1 MKTNK
6 QRKTLVSL
14 FLSLSVIAG
23 CNTFSSNQMI
33 VKADGVVIA
42 EDKEIA
48 SQENYQEIRKLVD
61 QSVLTD
67 CEWVEAVIEQNSIL
81 IGSPLW
87 FSCTEGEW
95 NIPTTG
101 LENGTYVVKLYRVA
115 ADQVSHAVDQEVLSS
130 IEFVISESE
139 PEPEPDILSGL
150 SVEAKST
157 VGTEYGKPTITVKLA
172 GAENNSNIKLVTFEL
187 ANSKG
192 KVVYRKEVKAD
203 AEGDFIAEIAAS
215 KLNKKAGKYTVSAIV
230 KDVNGVE
237 TVLDQ
242 TANAE
247 LKLANASVKATSADK
262 KAGTFVFKTS
272 EIKAINSI
280 ESVKMKVWCKD
291 SDLKTYSNL
300 KKQSDGSYEV
310 KVDVSKHDYHFG
322 TYNAEVVVTL
332 KDGSKAVVAS
342 KSYNFAPKNFM
353 RYGKVSTKNK
363 KTIWMYNPAISS
375 DIYADVWSKA
385 SNGKDKVTYKVADK
399 GTALKFTINMKKISN
414 TGKVYVLFKQKT
426 GQKYVDVK
434 KVSFTATANDI
445 SKHGWYTEKASN
457 GKTYRF
463 YYSKGKKVTDLTKV
477 LNIKKK
483 KMYIEVN
490 RKCNTVTVYEDSSK
504 KTPVIAFA
512 SSVGNPWTPTPT
524 GTFHTLEKYRWRTLM
539 GPSYGQYSTRIV
551 GGVLFHSVAGRN
563 MTPYNLSAYSYNKLG
578 SAASHGCVRLC
589 VRDAKWIYDHCELGT
604 TVHIFDSDFSGP
616 LGKPKTI
623 KIPSS
628 QNWDPTDPAVKK
640 K

>member
-1 MKTNK
+1 MRTNR
-6 QRKTLVSL
+6 QRKALVGL
-14 FLSLSVIAG
+14 FLSLSVVTGWDAL
-23 CNTFSSNQMI
+23 SANQTI
-33 VKADGVVIA
+33 VKADEIVIA

-48 SQENYQEIRKLVD
+48 SQETYQEIRHLMD
-61 QSVLTD
+61 ETIFAD
-67 CEWVEAVIEQNSIL
+67 CEWVEAVVEKNSVA

-87 FSCTEGEW
+87 FSCAAEEW
-95 NIPTTG
+95 NVPTTG
-101 LENGTYVVKLYRVA
+101 FENGTYVVKLYRVA
-115 ADQVSHAVDQEVLSS
+115 ADQVSHEADQVALTSVD
-130 IEFVISESE
+130 FVINV
-139 PEPEPDILSGL
+139 PDVILDPSL
-150 SVEAKST
+150 EAKST
-157 VGTEYGKPTITVKLA
+157 VGAESGKPTVTVKLA
-172 GAENNSNIKLVTFEL
+172 GVETISNIVSVTFEF
-187 ANSKG
+187 ADSKG
-192 KVVYRKEVKAD
+192 DVVYSREVEAD
-203 AEGDFIAEIAAS
+203 DEGNYCAEIAAS
-215 KLNKKAGKYTVSAIV
+215 KLNKKAGKYTVSAIL
-230 KDVNGVE
+230 KDVNGEE
-237 TVLDQ
+237 TVLEQ
-242 TANAE
+242 TAIAE
-247 LKLANASVKATSADK
+247 LKLANASVKAASADK

-272 EIKAINSI
+272 EIKAINTVK
-280 ESVKMKVWCKD
+280 SVKMKVWCKD

-300 KKQSDGSYEV
+300 KKKSDGSYQV

-322 TYNAEVVVTL
+322 TYNVEVVVTL

-342 KSYNFAPKNFM
+342 KSYDFAPKNFM
-353 RYGKVSTKNK
+353 RYGKTSTKNK
-363 KTIWMYNPAISS
+363 KTIWMYNPTVSS

-385 SNGKDKVTYKVADK
+385 GNGEDKITYEVEDK

-445 SKHGWYTEKASN
+445 SKHGWFTEKASN

-512 SSVGNPWTPTPT
+512 CSVGNSWTPTPT
-524 GTFHTLEKYRWRTLM
+524 GTYKTDRNHRWKELM
-539 GPSYGQYSTRIV
+539 GPSYGQYCTHIV
-551 GGVLFHSVAGRN
+551 GGIYFHSVAGRN
-563 MTPYNLSAYSYNKLG
+563 TTPYNISAYSYNKLG
-578 SAASHGCVRLC
+578 SAASHGCIRLC
-589 VRDAKWIYDHCELGT
+589 VRDAKWIYDHCAIGT
-604 TVHIFDSDFSGP
+604 TVHIFDSDFNGP

-623 KIPSS
+623 KIPSG

-640 K
+640 

>member
-1 MKTNK
+1 MRTNR
-6 QRKTLVSL
+6 QRKALVGL
-14 FLSLSVIAG
+14 FLSLSVVTGWDAL
-23 CNTFSSNQMI
+23 SANQTI
-33 VKADGVVIA
+33 VKADEIVIA
-42 EDKEIA
+42 EDEEIA
-48 SQENYQEIRKLVD
+48 SQETYQEIRHLVD
-61 QSVLTD
+61 ETIFAD
-67 CEWVEAVIEQNSIL
+67 CEWVEAVVEQNSVA

-87 FSCTEGEW
+87 FSCAAEEW
-95 NIPTTG
+95 NVPTTG
-101 LENGTYVVKLYRVA
+101 FENGTYVVKLYRVA
-115 ADQVSHAVDQEVLSS
+115 ADQVSHEADQVALTSVD
-130 IEFVISESE
+130 FVINV
-139 PEPEPDILSGL
+139 PDVISGPSL
-150 SVEAKST
+150 EAKST
-157 VGTEYGKPTITVKLA
+157 VGEESGKPTVTVKLA
-172 GAENNSNIKLVTFEL
+172 GVETISNIVSVTFEF
-187 ANSKG
+187 ADSKG
-192 KVVYRKEVKAD
+192 DVVYSREVEAD
-203 AEGDFIAEIAAS
+203 DEGNYCAEIAAS
-215 KLNKKAGKYTVSAIV
+215 KLNKKAGKYTVSAIL

-237 TVLDQ
+237 TVLEQ
-242 TANAE
+242 TAIAE
-247 LKLANASVKATSADK
+247 LKLANASVKAASVDK

-272 EIKAINSI
+272 EIKAINTVK
-280 ESVKMKVWCKD
+280 SVKMKVWCKD

-300 KKQSDGSYEV
+300 KKQSDGSYQV

-322 TYNAEVVVTL
+322 TYNVEVVVTL

-342 KSYNFAPKNFM
+342 KSYDFAPKNFM
-353 RYGKVSTKNK
+353 RYGKTSTKNK
-363 KTIWMYNPAISS
+363 KTIWMYNPTVSS

-385 SNGKDKVTYKVADK
+385 GNGEDKITYEVEDK

-445 SKHGWYTEKASN
+445 SKHGWFTEKASN

-512 SSVGNPWTPTPT
+512 CSVGNSWTPTPT
-524 GTFHTLEKYRWRTLM
+524 GTYKTDRNHRWKMLM
-539 GPSYGQYSTRIV
+539 GPSWGQYSTHIV
-551 GGVLFHSVAGRN
+551 GGIYFHSVSGRN
-563 MTPYNLSAYSYNKLG
+563 TTPYNISAYSYNKLG
-578 SAASHGCVRLC
+578 SAASHGCIRLC
-589 VRDAKWIYDHCELGT
+589 VRDAKWIYDHCAIGS
-604 TVHIFDSDFSGP
+604 TVHIYDSDFSGP